1 MKLASVRKAAY
12 AAWNRA
18 GLCRSVSRPQAWYRY
33 GAEVIETS
41 AGIEISGHAVAD
53 TETLIAPLRALGWTI
68 DDSTGLVLITATEAP
83 VVARMAA

>member
-1 MKLASVRKAAY
+1 MSLTSVRKAAY

-41 AGIEISGHAVAD
+41 AGIEISGHVIANTDA
-53 TETLIAPLRALGWTI
+53 LIAPLRALGWTI
-68 DDSTGLVLITATEAP
+68 DESTGHVLIVATEAP

>member
-1 MKLASVRKAAY
+1 MTLAAIRKAAY

-33 GAEVIETS
+33 GAEITQTS
-41 AGIEISGHAVAD
+41 AGIEISGHVIAN
-53 TETLIAPLRALGWTI
+53 TEALVAPLRALGWTI
-68 DDSTGLVLITATEAP
+68 DDSTGPVLIVATEAP